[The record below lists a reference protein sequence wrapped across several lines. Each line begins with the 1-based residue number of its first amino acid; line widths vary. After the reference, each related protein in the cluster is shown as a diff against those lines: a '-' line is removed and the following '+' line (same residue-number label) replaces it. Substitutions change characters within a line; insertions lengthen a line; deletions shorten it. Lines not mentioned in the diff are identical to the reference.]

1 MMYFACTLYLE
12 LTVCTYI
19 HMYEKLLS
27 FLNNFQKKIFF
38 KGKIPLNRFKSYI
51 VWVRRLHEQFKKQ
64 SALNH

>member
-1 MMYFACTLYLE
+1 MN
-12 LTVCTYI
+12 
-19 HMYEKLLS
+19 EKLLS

-38 KGKIPLNRFKSYI
+38 KEKIPLNRFKSYI